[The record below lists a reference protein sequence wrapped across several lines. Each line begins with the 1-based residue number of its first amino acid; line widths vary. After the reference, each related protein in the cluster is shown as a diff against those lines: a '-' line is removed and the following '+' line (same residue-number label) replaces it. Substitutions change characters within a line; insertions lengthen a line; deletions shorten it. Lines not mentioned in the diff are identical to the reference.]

1 MEELLQLPAKR
12 KPEPFTGGEGTG
24 TLLWGVARATRAAV
38 RRLYNVDNE
47 RNAAWN
53 RWMRIRRSRLRF
65 DLTRFRGVKT
75 ACCGARHVHSS
86 VKWGYSKISN
96 INRCLERNFDHDRVL
111 FVQHPLEKAWSRGVQ
126 SGSFVACAEVLGN
139 CDRATEGGIPRSSR

>member
-1 MEELLQLPAKR
+1 MLSEIAGLRSHAPPPGSAIRASSGACLDGAALKSDEFDFGIASGLARSRWSRVPRRRREPHPNRPRSIKSQMEELLQLPAKR

-53 RWMRIRRSRLRF
+53 RWMRISAISPSIRF
-65 DLTRFRGVKT
+65 ERG
-75 ACCGARHVHSS
+75 
-86 VKWGYSKISN
+86 
-96 INRCLERNFDHDRVL
+96 
-111 FVQHPLEKAWSRGVQ
+111 
-126 SGSFVACAEVLGN
+126 SGE
-139 CDRATEGGIPRSSR
+139 